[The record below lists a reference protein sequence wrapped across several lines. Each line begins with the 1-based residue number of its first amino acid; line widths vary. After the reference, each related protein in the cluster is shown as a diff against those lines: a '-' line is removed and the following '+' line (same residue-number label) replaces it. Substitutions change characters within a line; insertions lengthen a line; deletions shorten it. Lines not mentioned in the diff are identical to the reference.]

1 MKNNNV
7 IFKNRIDNSVMTLK
21 EVKEGYED
29 LKDILDG
36 VTFDDYIKD
45 ITDKNNGYCDIV
57 EE

>member
-7 IFKNRIDNSVMTLK
+7 IFKNRLDNSVMTLK